1 MDSFNTSPADS
12 LSEEHEAVRALTQL
26 LKLEQEHLI
35 AANVEGVASLT
46 ESKAKTAARMAELA
60 ARRHKALGA
69 AGFEAKES
77 GMKTWL
83 ESTAT
88 SVTTTKSWH
97 ELIELAEAAK
107 ELNRVNGTLIHKQ
120 MVRNQNVLNVLQHG
134 SILGNNV
141 YGPNGQT
148 TNKSIGRHIS
158 AG

>member
-46 ESKAKTAARMAELA
+46 ESKAKTATRIPEPAGDE
-60 ARRHKALGA
+60 RHKALGA

-88 SVTTTKSWH
+88 S
-97 ELIELAEAAK
+97 
-107 ELNRVNGTLIHKQ
+107 
-120 MVRNQNVLNVLQHG
+120 M
-134 SILGNNV
+134 
-141 YGPNGQT
+141 
-148 TNKSIGRHIS
+148 
-158 AG
+158 